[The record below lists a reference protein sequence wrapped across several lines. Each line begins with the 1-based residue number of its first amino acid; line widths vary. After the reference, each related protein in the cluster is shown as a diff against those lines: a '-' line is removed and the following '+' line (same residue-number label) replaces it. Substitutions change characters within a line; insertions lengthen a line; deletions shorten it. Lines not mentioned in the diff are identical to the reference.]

1 MIINNFNV
9 ACIWLIIDKGA
20 KFLKKRFITSNDWQT
35 SIAEIALQ
43 AFIEQSRHIGNASS
57 LHTYGRD
64 VRKAVEEARE
74 RIAGLI
80 DAHASEIIFTG
91 SGTEAN
97 NLALKGAYWHRNK
110 DGIARNLIVIS
121 AFEHHAVLDPARWL
135 EDFEGAEVLLVPVS
149 KDGYVDLQSLE
160 EIIRERHDEIALISV
175 MHSNN
180 EVGTVQP
187 LSEIVKLADQFE
199 IPVHSDAVQ
208 SLGKIP
214 LSFKKLGLFAM
225 TISAHKIGGPIGI
238 GALVLRKG
246 VDITPIL
253 HGGGQ
258 EREIRSGT
266 LNSAGIVAFAA
277 AVQSAL
283 RDLDSSREKISALRK
298 KLITA
303 LQREVP
309 DATLNGVLD
318 GETLPGIANI
328 SFPRTESDSLL
339 LLFDAEGI
347 ACSTG
352 SACSAGVQE
361 ASHVLLAM
369 GLSEKEARS
378 SLRFSLGTSNTDT
391 DIEYLQ
397 TCIKRVIDRARA
409 AFRD

>member
-1 MIINNFNV
+1 MPRVYFDNAATTPISEV
-9 ACIWLIIDKGA
+9 
-20 KFLKKRFITSNDWQT
+20 
-35 SIAEIALQ
+35 ALQ
-43 AFIEQSRHIGNASS
+43 AFIEQSRLVGNASS

-80 DAHASEIIFTG
+80 DSHASEIIFTG

-97 NLALKGAYWHRNK
+97 NLALKGAFWHRNK
-110 DGIARNLIVIS
+110 DGVARNVIVIS

-135 EDFEGAEVLLVPVS
+135 EDFEGAEVIHVPVTREGFIS
-149 KDGYVDLQSLE
+149 LEALE
-160 EIIRERHDEIALISV
+160 EIVRERHDEIALISI

-180 EVGTVQP
+180 EVGTLQP
-187 LSEIVKLADQFE
+187 ISQVVAIADEFA

-208 SLGKIP
+208 SLGKVP
-214 LSFKKLGLFAM
+214 LSFKELGLFAM
-225 TISAHKIGGPIGI
+225 TISAHKVGGPIGV

-258 EREIRSGT
+258 ERDIRSGT
-266 LNSAGIVAFAA
+266 LNSAGIVAFSA
-277 AVQSAL
+277 AVQSAI
-283 RDLDSSREKISALRK
+283 RDLDTNAAKIRNLRT
-298 KLITA
+298 KLIAA
-303 LQREVP
+303 LQSEVS
-309 DATLNGVLD
+309 DVKLNGVLE
-318 GETLPGIANI
+318 GKTLPGIANI

-361 ASHVLLAM
+361 ASHVLMAM
-369 GLSEKEARS
+369 GLDEKEARS
-378 SLRFSLGTSNTDT
+378 SLRFSLGTANTDT

-409 AFRD
+409 AYRD

>member
-1 MIINNFNV
+1 MPRVYFDN
-9 ACIWLIIDKGA
+9 AA
-20 KFLKKRFITSNDWQT
+20 TT
-35 SIAEIALQ
+35 PIAEVALQ

-135 EDFEGAEVLLVPVS
+135 EDFEGAEVVLVPVS
-149 KDGYVDLQSLE
+149 KEGYVDIQSLAR
-160 EIIRERHDEIALISV
+160 IISERHDEIALISV

-187 LSEIVKLADQFE
+187 LLEIVKLADQFE

-214 LSFKKLGLFAM
+214 LSFKNLGLFAM

-277 AVQSAL
+277 AVQSAF
-283 RDLDSSREKISALRK
+283 RDLDSNREKIGTLRK

>member
-1 MIINNFNV
+1 MPRVYFDNAATTPISEV
-9 ACIWLIIDKGA
+9 
-20 KFLKKRFITSNDWQT
+20 
-35 SIAEIALQ
+35 ALQ
-43 AFIEQSRHIGNASS
+43 AFIEQSRLVGNASS

-80 DAHASEIIFTG
+80 DSHASEIIFTG

-97 NLALKGAYWHRNK
+97 NLALKGAFWHRNK
-110 DGIARNLIVIS
+110 DGVVRNVIVVS

-135 EDFEGAEVLLVPVS
+135 EDFEGAEVIQVPVTREGFIS
-149 KDGYVDLQSLE
+149 LEALE
-160 EIIRERHDEIALISV
+160 EIVRERHDEIALISI

-180 EVGTVQP
+180 EVGTLQP
-187 LSEIVKLADQFE
+187 ISQVVAIADEFA

-208 SLGKIP
+208 SLGKVP
-214 LSFKKLGLFAM
+214 LSFKELGLFAM
-225 TISAHKIGGPIGI
+225 TISAHKVGGPIGV

-258 EREIRSGT
+258 ERDIRSGT
-266 LNSAGIVAFAA
+266 LNSAGIVAFSA
-277 AVQSAL
+277 AVQSAI
-283 RDLDSSREKISALRK
+283 RDLDTNAAKIRNLRT
-298 KLITA
+298 KLIAA
-303 LQREVP
+303 LQSEVS
-309 DATLNGVLD
+309 DVKLNGVLE

-361 ASHVLLAM
+361 ASHVLMAM
-369 GLSEKEARS
+369 GLDEKEARS
-378 SLRFSLGTSNTDT
+378 SLRFSLGTANTDT

-409 AFRD
+409 AYRD

>member
-1 MIINNFNV
+1 MPRVYLDNAATTPISEV
-9 ACIWLIIDKGA
+9 
-20 KFLKKRFITSNDWQT
+20 
-35 SIAEIALQ
+35 ALQ
-43 AFIEQSRHIGNASS
+43 AFIEQSRLVGNASS
-57 LHTYGRD
+57 LHTFGRD

-80 DAHASEIIFTG
+80 DSHASEIIFTG

-97 NLALKGAYWHRNK
+97 NLALKGAFWNRNK
-110 DGIARNLIVIS
+110 DGVARNVIVIS

-135 EDFEGAEVLLVPVS
+135 EDCEGAEVVQIPVTRE
-149 KDGYVDLQSLE
+149 GFINLEALE
-160 EIIRERHDEIALISV
+160 EIVRERHDEIALMSI

-180 EVGTVQP
+180 EVGTLQP
-187 LSEIVKLADQFE
+187 ISQVVAIADEFA

-208 SLGKIP
+208 SLGKVP
-214 LSFKKLGLFAM
+214 LSFKELGLFAM
-225 TISAHKIGGPIGI
+225 TISAHKVGGPIGV

-258 EREIRSGT
+258 ERDIRSGT

-277 AVQSAL
+277 AVQSAI
-283 RDLDSSREKISALRK
+283 RDLDTNSAKIRYLRT
-298 KLITA
+298 KLISS
-303 LQREVP
+303 LQSEVS
-309 DATLNGVLD
+309 DVKLNGVLE

-328 SFPRTESDSLL
+328 SFQRTESDSLL

-361 ASHVLLAM
+361 ASHVLMAM
-369 GLSEKEARS
+369 GLNEKEARS
-378 SLRFSLGTSNTDT
+378 SLRFSLGTANTDT

-409 AFRD
+409 AYRD

>member
-1 MIINNFNV
+1 MPRVYFDNAATTPISEV
-9 ACIWLIIDKGA
+9 
-20 KFLKKRFITSNDWQT
+20 
-35 SIAEIALQ
+35 ALQ
-43 AFIEQSRHIGNASS
+43 AFIEQSRLVGNASS

-80 DAHASEIIFTG
+80 DSHASEIIFTG

-97 NLALKGAYWHRNK
+97 NLALKGAFWHRNK
-110 DGIARNLIVIS
+110 DGVARNVIVIS

-135 EDFEGAEVLLVPVS
+135 EDFEGAEVIHVPVTREGFIS
-149 KDGYVDLQSLE
+149 LEALE
-160 EIIRERHDEIALISV
+160 EIVRERHDEIALISI

-180 EVGTVQP
+180 EVGTLQP
-187 LSEIVKLADQFE
+187 ISQVVAIADEFA

-208 SLGKIP
+208 SLGKVP
-214 LSFKKLGLFAM
+214 LSFKELGLYAM
-225 TISAHKIGGPIGI
+225 TISAHKVGGPIGV

-258 EREIRSGT
+258 ERDIRSGT
-266 LNSAGIVAFAA
+266 LNSAGIVAFSA
-277 AVQSAL
+277 AVQSAI
-283 RDLDSSREKISALRK
+283 RDLDTNAAKIRNLRTKLISAL
-298 KLITA
+298 
-303 LQREVP
+303 QSEVS
-309 DATLNGVLD
+309 DVKLNGVLE

-361 ASHVLLAM
+361 ASHVLMAM
-369 GLSEKEARS
+369 GMDEKEARS
-378 SLRFSLGTSNTDT
+378 SLRFSLGTANTDT

-409 AFRD
+409 AYRD

>member
-1 MIINNFNV
+1 MPRVYFDNAATTPISEV
-9 ACIWLIIDKGA
+9 
-20 KFLKKRFITSNDWQT
+20 
-35 SIAEIALQ
+35 ALQ
-43 AFIEQSRHIGNASS
+43 AFIEQSRLVGNASS

-80 DAHASEIIFTG
+80 DSHASEIIFTG

-97 NLALKGAYWHRNK
+97 NLALKGAFWHRNK
-110 DGIARNLIVIS
+110 DGVARNVIVIS

-135 EDFEGAEVLLVPVS
+135 EDFEGAEVIQVPVTREGFIS
-149 KDGYVDLQSLE
+149 LEALE
-160 EIIRERHDEIALISV
+160 EIVRERHDEIALISI

-180 EVGTVQP
+180 EVGTLQP
-187 LSEIVKLADQFE
+187 ISQVVAIADEFA

-208 SLGKIP
+208 SLGKVP
-214 LSFKKLGLFAM
+214 LSFKELGLFAM
-225 TISAHKIGGPIGI
+225 TISAHKVGGPIGV

-258 EREIRSGT
+258 ERDIRSGT

-277 AVQSAL
+277 AVQSAI
-283 RDLDSSREKISALRK
+283 RDLDTNAAKIRNLRT
-298 KLITA
+298 KLIAA
-303 LQREVP
+303 LQSEVS
-309 DATLNGVLD
+309 DVKLNGVLE

-361 ASHVLLAM
+361 ASHVLMAM
-369 GLSEKEARS
+369 GLDEKEARS
-378 SLRFSLGTSNTDT
+378 SLRFSLGTANTDT

-409 AFRD
+409 AYRD